1 MEEQCAAGGAEGQ
14 IAKLVENDEVGVG
27 EASGDLPSLSLVLLL
42 FKGVDEFDRR
52 EEPHALAVM
61 LDGLDA
67 DGGGEMGF
75 ARAGAT
81 DEDNIVGV
89 LQELA
94 TVKLAHERLVDL
106 ASGKVKAG
114 KVAIVRKARGFEL
127 VGGRP
132 DLPVGRLRLQEL
144 RQIGSAPSKAG
155 E

>member
-27 EASGDLPSLSLVLLL
+27 EASGDLPSPPLVLFL
-42 FKGVDEFDRR
+42 FEGVDEFDGR

-67 DGGGEMGF
+67 DGRGEMRL
-75 ARAGAT
+75 ARSGAA
-81 DEDNIVGV
+81 DQDDVVGV

-106 ASGKVKAG
+106 ATGEVETG
-114 KVAIVRKARGFEL
+114 EIAIVR
-127 VGGRP
+127 
-132 DLPVGRLRLQEL
+132 
-144 RQIGSAPSKAG
+144 
-155 E
+155 